1 MLPLTH
7 VLFYNTI
14 IYTFI
19 RERKEKLV
27 GDYFDFIMKEIYIK
41 YDENLEKEK
50 ANIRLQR
57 IPIWETIYQTNKIEL
72 CSNKNHFLKEY

>member
-19 RERKEKLV
+19 RERKEKLM

-50 ANIRLQR
+50 ANIRYKGFLFGRLSIKQTKLNSAPTR
-57 IPIWETIYQTNKIEL
+57 IT
-72 CSNKNHFLKEY
+72 F